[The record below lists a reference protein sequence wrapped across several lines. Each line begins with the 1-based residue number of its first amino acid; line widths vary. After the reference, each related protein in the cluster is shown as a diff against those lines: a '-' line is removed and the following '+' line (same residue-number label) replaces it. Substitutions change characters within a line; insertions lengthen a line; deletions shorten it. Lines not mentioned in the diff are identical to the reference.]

1 MQWDFQAGIIFQ
13 HFITSW
19 LNISFIFYYFLK
31 LEKNGNW
38 LFNIAY
44 FIFRNWQ
51 ENLKRLQRPEISMSI
66 RPPTSSDLALLNSLP
81 RTQISLSV
89 RPTAALCAGNG
100 DNKSSGLEM
109 KPEVSIK
116 PAFKLE
122 DESGVLNLSK
132 GSETGW
138 SPPPAS
144 PDTMRP
150 SPPRSPQGYRPPS
163 YTSVE
168 ICVVCGDRA
177 SGIILKIF

>member
-1 MQWDFQAGIIFQ
+1 
-13 HFITSW
+13 
-19 LNISFIFYYFLK
+19 
-31 LEKNGNW
+31 
-38 LFNIAY
+38 
-44 FIFRNWQ
+44 
-51 ENLKRLQRPEISMSI
+51 MSI

-81 RTQISLSV
+81 RTHISLSV
-89 RPTAALCAGNG
+89 RPTAALCAANG
-100 DNKSSGLEM
+100 DNKSSGLEL

-150 SPPRSPQGYRPPS
+150 SPPRSHSPQGYRPPS

-177 SGIILKIF
+177 SGKIIIRLVSPLIIDINYSCFVLITYFI

>member
-1 MQWDFQAGIIFQ
+1 
-13 HFITSW
+13 
-19 LNISFIFYYFLK
+19 
-31 LEKNGNW
+31 
-38 LFNIAY
+38 
-44 FIFRNWQ
+44 
-51 ENLKRLQRPEISMSI
+51 MSI

-177 SGIILKIF
+177 SGRIWKIFPVWLRNRLITAGLEPVLSQTDKSRIVLYPVFYKYKNVIKL